1 MLPSRASLE
10 DDGTKSLT
18 ITMILLM
25 MKKLTLLMVIIITVI
40 SCSPKYTASFQNY
53 NRSHGES
60 DQVTFPAIDDKNEMV
75 LAKEETQNLSQNDEV
90 PEEIL
95 TASTTNLPMDIK
107 MIPPEIKAAE
117 VKSLT
122 KKGKKELKKQIKSE
136 VKSSKQESKKEKSG
150 KKSWNIFAF
159 SGFGLSLIAMTVGI
173 AFPPLLMLLIPSTIF
188 SVLGLWSKKKGWAIA
203 GLLIPVVI
211 GSLILIV
218 LTTGEWS

>member
-1 MLPSRASLE
+1 
-10 DDGTKSLT
+10 
-18 ITMILLM
+18 
-25 MKKLTLLMVIIITVI
+25 MVIILTAI

-53 NRSHGES
+53 SRSHGES

-90 PEEIL
+90 PDEIL
-95 TASTTNLPMDIK
+95 TASTTNLPIDIK
-107 MIPPEIKAAE
+107 MNQPEIISTE
-117 VKSLT
+117 LKSLT
-122 KKGKKELKKQIKSE
+122 KEERKELKKQIKSE

-203 GLLIPVVI
+203 GLLTPIVI
-211 GSLILIV
+211 GSLILII
-218 LTTGEWS
+218 LLAAGYLG